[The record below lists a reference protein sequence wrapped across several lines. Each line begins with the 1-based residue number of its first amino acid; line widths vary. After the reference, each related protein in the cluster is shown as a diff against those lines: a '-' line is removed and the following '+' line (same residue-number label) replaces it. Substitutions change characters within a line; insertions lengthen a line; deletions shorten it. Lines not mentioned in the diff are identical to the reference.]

1 MVLGLSACSSGGSS
15 SASGYGTPSDLAT
28 KVGCAGYTSV
38 EVQVYVQQAGKC
50 TMGGQTLY
58 LYVFASADDRTK
70 YAKVAT
76 DVIKAGA
83 PGYFGGGST
92 WIINGLDK
100 DATTKAVTAAG
111 GAMDT

>member
-1 MVLGLSACSSGGSS
+1 
-15 SASGYGTPSDLAT
+15 
-28 KVGCAGYTSV
+28 
-38 EVQVYVQQAGKC
+38 
-50 TMGGQTLY
+50 MGGQTLY